1 MMAALKAIKLWG
13 PHLPEDKRLCLF
25 IDNTAVVC
33 GLTKHSIR
41 GEAMAPLR
49 KLLLLAAAWD
59 IEVVPRWIPTL
70 ENTLAYALS
79 RHERRK
85 IAEISPMSTQ
95 AALCAPPGHR
105 PLYLHPSPSKRKK
118 KNEKT
123 MTAIEKKRYWAF
135 SNTPVKKIKIPKPP
149 TKKYMRKAEQKKEK
163 QNGPQKKFPLRVS
176 NCAVRCPRCRPPST
190 RSHPQLVRVPDK
202 RLHTRGRGLRASSV
216 IDDDPSR

>member
-25 IDNTAVVC
+25 IDNTAVVG

-59 IEVVPRWIPTL
+59 IEVVPRWILTL

-85 IAEISPMSTQ
+85 IADISPMSTQ

-149 TKKYMRKAEQKKEK
+149 TKKIHEKSRTKKRKTKRPTEK
-163 QNGPQKKFPLRVS
+163 IPVTGFQLR
-176 NCAVRCPRCRPPST
+176 
-190 RSHPQLVRVPDK
+190 
-202 RLHTRGRGLRASSV
+202 G
-216 IDDDPSR
+216 

>member
-1 MMAALKAIKLWG
+1 MAALKAIKLWG

-70 ENTLAYALS
+70 ENTLADTLS
-79 RHERRK
+79 RHEWRE

-118 KNEKT
+118 KT
-123 MTAIEKKRYWAF
+123 RKR
-135 SNTPVKKIKIPKPP
+135 
-149 TKKYMRKAEQKKEK
+149 
-163 QNGPQKKFPLRVS
+163 
-176 NCAVRCPRCRPPST
+176 
-190 RSHPQLVRVPDK
+190 
-202 RLHTRGRGLRASSV
+202 
-216 IDDDPSR
+216 